1 MRLRSE
7 KGTYGRAGPFEMS
20 TMILLW
26 PISTLLKFKPELF
39 SRLSRWNSGSSG
51 CSRATS
57 FQSMPK
63 SPIDATTCF
72 KSSIEAFFFDEHV
85 DAATAADAVEDAEA
99 TVEGDVEG

>member
-1 MRLRSE
+1 
-7 KGTYGRAGPFEMS
+7 
-20 TMILLW
+20 
-26 PISTLLKFKPELF
+26 
-39 SRLSRWNSGSSG
+39 
-51 CSRATS
+51 
-57 FQSMPK
+57 MPK